1 MKPHVVLIV
10 LASLLCGSTAFA
22 VSRGEC
28 ESAYN
33 ESSASRSCGSLYK
46 AADVGGKCGI
56 RTYCKT
62 PDGTE
67 VENGKVGVPSNPY
80 GADQMKKDPRGEST
94 TYSNEGLLTYT
105 LDELRQLVNCNG
117 HLKIGS
123 CN

>member
-1 MKPHVVLIV
+1 MKARVTLIL
-10 LASLLCGSTAFA
+10 LASLLSSATALA

-28 ESAYN
+28 ESAYS
-33 ESSASRSCGSLYK
+33 ESSAFRSCGSLYK

-62 PDGTE
+62 PDGRE
-67 VENGKVGVPSNPY
+67 IENGTVGTPTNPY

-105 LDELRQLVNCNG
+105 LQELRQLVNCNG